1 MRNNIGLAISALALS
16 VSQGLQAQQAD
27 TLDTI
32 DKNDIEVVE
41 VTGNQQ
47 ALNPLNPGDNTLS
60 GLFGAGMSAADTPRA
75 VTSLSAEAMDAL
87 NINTLHD
94 IVKAAPNAYASSG
107 FGTCLLYTSDAAD
120 E

>member
-32 DKNDIEVVE
+32 DKNDIKKDIEVVE

-47 ALNPLNPGDNTLS
+47 VLNQLNSGDNT
-60 GLFGAGMSAADTPRA
+60 
-75 VTSLSAEAMDAL
+75 
-87 NINTLHD
+87 
-94 IVKAAPNAYASSG
+94 
-107 FGTCLLYTSDAAD
+107 
-120 E
+120 

>member
-32 DKNDIEVVE
+32 DKNDIKKDIEVVE

-47 ALNPLNPGDNTLS
+47 VLNPLNPGDLS
-60 GLFGAGMSAADTPRA
+60 L
-75 VTSLSAEAMDAL
+75 
-87 NINTLHD
+87 IH
-94 IVKAAPNAYASSG
+94 I
-107 FGTCLLYTSDAAD
+107 
-120 E
+120 